1 MTVFMNQSNSSW
13 RSMCFL
19 HCSSGSKRLAAPP
32 HGRKRNARRLVFAS
46 CQRIHLLDAKPPTRP
61 VGAGSPEREGDE
73 CPHLVTSI
81 TSRMIV
87 FDSRLGTAPE

>member
-13 RSMCFL
+13 RSMCFP

-46 CQRIHLLDAKPPTRP
+46 CQRIHLLDAKPPHPTCGCRVP
-61 VGAGSPEREGDE
+61 REGGR
-73 CPHLVTSI
+73 
-81 TSRMIV
+81 RMSAPRD
-87 FDSRLGTAPE
+87 FNYFQNDRL